1 MTTTQTADKVAASLL
16 KQLAWPPEED
26 RHNLQTVY
34 ENLKLEGNRPDRE
47 KIVELFVK
55 CAQPVKV
62 KVLFDALDE
71 CKDEELGEIYK
82 LIQSLLKG
90 GIGVYIT
97 TRTHIV
103 GHLRTTFPDAVF
115 KENIKADEGDI
126 RAFLEERIQGH
137 REHVEPDF
145 MNDIIYKILKDAQGM
160 YIAFCDPM
168 ADELDSS

>member
-55 CAQPVKV
+55 SAQPVKV

-71 CKDEELGEIYK
+71 CKDEESE
-82 LIQSLLKG
+82 SE
-90 GIGVYIT
+90 VV
-97 TRTHIV
+97 R
-103 GHLRTTFPDAVF
+103 
-115 KENIKADEGDI
+115 
-126 RAFLEERIQGH
+126 
-137 REHVEPDF
+137 
-145 MNDIIYKILKDAQGM
+145 
-160 YIAFCDPM
+160 
-168 ADELDSS
+168 